1 MNDAV
6 VKLWCRSLCQNVLSR
21 LGFALRIGDRIES
34 RRSYSYRNA
43 YNGQGDQRD
52 AHLSLLAAIAL
63 SPRTAGS
70 LYSSKACVN
79 YFTPGLPNRRNE
91 PCRHRASRGACIV
104 LSARHKEA
112 AAMVTAAT
120 PATDSRGTGS
130 RGR

>member
-1 MNDAV
+1 MFFRGSV
-6 VKLWCRSLCQNVLSR
+6 SLCEL
-21 LGFALRIGDRIES
+21 AIELRAD
-34 RRSYSYRNA
+34 RNA

-130 RGR
+130 RVRSHNVNKACKLAFLPSALVP